1 MRAGEVKSRMQKEM
15 LRNWDGARFRVF
27 EGSGTSRQGQ
37 AVTKGLRPPSEL
49 SRCHI
54 VFWTTFNTYD
64 HRSVRTGHPV
74 RSAIHKH

>member
-37 AVTKGLRPPSEL
+37 AVTKGLRPPSAL
-49 SRCHI
+49 NSSHI
-54 VFWTTFNTYD
+54 VLLANFNIYD
-64 HRSVRTGHPV
+64 HRSVKTGHPV